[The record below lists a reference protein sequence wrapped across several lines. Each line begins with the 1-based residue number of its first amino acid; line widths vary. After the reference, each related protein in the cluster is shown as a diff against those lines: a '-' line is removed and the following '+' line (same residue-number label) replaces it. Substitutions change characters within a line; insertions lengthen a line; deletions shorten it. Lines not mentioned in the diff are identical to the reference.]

1 MQREQEKEEA
11 GRDQQRRCALCHQM
25 LGGVIAIDFIATRKI
40 NVFCG
45 REVLKTWFL
54 SLGRKLFGNE
64 ALVPGADF
72 NGLFN

>member
-1 MQREQEKEEA
+1 MQREQEEEEV
-11 GRDQQRRCALCHQM
+11 GRDQQRHCTLCHQM

-40 NVFCG
+40 NVFCR

-54 SLGRKLFGNE
+54 GLGRKPFGNE
-64 ALVPGADF
+64 ALVRGADF